1 MITVPAIHT
10 VFQKEALFAAI
21 AEQYDIGIPLT
32 SRFVSNGLND
42 TYDVVTDEGRY
53 VLRIYKKQW
62 RSEAEIR
69 YELDLLLYL
78 QGEGIPLSS
87 PLARKDGELVTYIAS
102 SEGTRYAVLFT
113 YAEGIA
119 IANAQTSVHYGRA
132 AAQLHRAADG
142 FVPSHERFQLDSA
155 HLLNEPLEHLLPKLQ
170 HRPDDVRFVQE
181 AAVRLK
187 DRMNRLTLN
196 DNDWGACHGDLH
208 GWNVFHDEKFDGSL
222 THFDFDC
229 CGAGWRAY
237 DLSVYLWNLV
247 HGRHDPE
254 KFGDEC
260 WDAFLSAYVAERPLS
275 QADLDAIPLFVAVR
289 QLWLLGL
296 HTGNSAV
303 WGAWQDDGYFDGKLK
318 FLKLWM
324 EAYDL

>member
-1 MITVPAIHT
+1 MIKVAAIHT
-10 VFQKEALFAAI
+10 VFDKEDLFSAI
-21 AEQYDIGIPLT
+21 AELYDIGVPLV

-42 TYDVVTDEGRY
+42 TYDVVTDKGRY
-53 VLRIYKKQW
+53 VLRVYKRHW
-62 RSEAEIR
+62 RDEAAIR

-78 QGEGIPLSS
+78 NDCGIPLSY
-87 PLARKDGELVTYIAS
+87 PIARKDGELLTYLAA
-102 SEGTRYAVLFT
+102 SEGTRYAALFT
-113 YAEGIA
+113 YAEGVGKADI
-119 IANAQTSVHYGRA
+119 NTSVRYGRA
-132 AAQLHRAADG
+132 VAQLHHASNG
-142 FVPSHERFQLDSA
+142 FVPSHDRFDLDSV
-155 HLLNEPLEHLLPKLQ
+155 HLLDEPLAHLLPKLQ
-170 HRPDDVRFVQE
+170 HRPDDARFVLE
-181 AAVRLK
+181 TADRLK
-187 DRMNRLTLN
+187 QRMNQLSPN
-196 DNDWGACHGDLH
+196 NNDWGVCHGDLH
-208 GWNVFHDEKFDGSL
+208 GWNVFHEEESGL

-237 DLSVYLWNLV
+237 DLSVYLWNFV

-260 WDAFLSAYVAERPLS
+260 WEAFLGAYLSERPLGQS
-275 QADLDAIPLFVAVR
+275 DLDAIPSFVAIR

-303 WGAWQDDGYFDGKLK
+303 WGAWQDDNYFDGKLK